1 MSEQNTEATE
11 TGAEE
16 TEQQSQQQPES
27 QDLPADHPLVKTLAA
42 QKATIKELKSK
53 ASRLDELEE
62 SQKSEAEK
70 AADRISKAEAEAA
83 SVPAKVSDAL
93 KAHLVTL
100 HNIDADDA
108 ELFLTAT
115 DPELLLKQVS
125 RLVEQPGKRKKN
137 HVPREG
143 ANPNSSAENGEMRDF
158 TRGLFGRDT

>member
-1 MSEQNTEATE
+1 MSEQNAEATE
-11 TGAEE
+11 TGAEG

-27 QDLPADHPLVKTLAA
+27 QDLPSDHPLVKTLAA
-42 QKATIKELKSK
+42 QKAAIKELKSK

-93 KAHLVTL
+93 KAHLVAL

-115 DPELLLKQVS
+115 DPEVLLKQVT
-125 RLVEQPGKRKKN
+125 RLVESTGKRQKKN

-143 ANPNSSAENGEMRDF
+143 ANPNSGPETDEREF
-158 TRGLFGRDT
+158 VRGLFGGE